1 MNSYFYLDAQNNQH
15 GPIPPEKFADYG
27 ITPSTLVWC
36 KDMPDW
42 MPADSQPE
50 LHKWFETHTTQQ
62 AFQQQPPQQPQPN
75 YGPQQPYGE
84 APQQPYG
91 GAQQQPYGGAQQ
103 QPYGGAQQPF
113 GNTQNN
119 FSYVPCPSSHM
130 ALAVFTTI
138 CCCLP
143 FGIVAIIKAND
154 VGKYYAMGNY
164 DAALMA
170 SADAQK
176 WGIIALICGILSWSF
191 YSLFAL
197 V

>member
-75 YGPQQPYGE
+75 YGPQQPYS
-84 APQQPYG
+84 
-91 GAQQQPYGGAQQ
+91 
-103 QPYGGAQQPF
+103 GAQQPF